1 MAKFFGKSQGVFSN
15 LGSAIGKRSCGN
27 CEYYDA
33 STLDGHGWCRNP
45 SRVGKDHMVLVRSYE
60 LACRNSWEK
69 DEWLQKGKHRRTPM
83 TVAEDQ
89 EFEPAAPVP
98 SARIEESPSDTRP
111 LAKARPSTPK
121 KQEATPPAIKR
132 ENPVISGVARTR
144 PSTNL
149 AYYMEEANDMVV
161 GIRDREGAS
170 LPAVEDL
177 PPRQAPNPYDEGAS
191 DLIAEMREDWLQIQL
206 AKYDGK
212 QCKSCQYFE
221 STVSPGLGW
230 CRNRFA
236 GPFQKPVEEGSLAC
250 LSSIG
255 IWWAER
261 LEDRRRIIREKL
273 RRPM

>member
-1 MAKFFGKSQGVFSN
+1 MAKFFGKSQGVFAS
-15 LGSAIGKRSCGN
+15 LSSAISKRSCGN

-69 DEWLQKGKHRRTPM
+69 DEWLPKGRHRPTSETPSEDRRLEPVI
-83 TVAEDQ
+83 TAASEAAVDSGADIGTAVRPRVAAPKRG
-89 EFEPAAPVP
+89 EPAP
-98 SARIEESPSDTRP
+98 
-111 LAKARPSTPK
+111 
-121 KQEATPPAIKR
+121 KR
-132 ENPVISGVARTR
+132 ERRIISGTARTR
-144 PSTNL
+144 QSTNL
-149 AYYMEEANDMVV
+149 AYYMEDATDMVA
-161 GIRDREGAS
+161 GIRHRQGTS
-170 LPAVEDL
+170 LPAIEDL
-177 PPRQAPNPYDEGAS
+177 PLKQEIDQDDEAGS
-191 DLIAEMREDWLQIQL
+191 DLIADMREDWLQIQL
-206 AKYDGK
+206 AKYEGK
-212 QCKSCQYFE
+212 QCKNCYYFE

-236 GPFQKPVEEGSLAC
+236 GPFQKLVEEGSLTC

-261 LEDRRRIIREKL
+261 VEDRRRIIREKL